1 MPGHMVARTIV
12 EDFGFT
18 VLYSSTLYGCT
29 AEQYRVLYRYR
40 VQYQY
45 PYSTGPDPGSVVTVL

>member
-1 MPGHMVARTIV
+1 MVARTIV